1 MNAGDIVILGGD
13 ARLIVSSKAMGTD
26 TMEVVLSNGDQW
38 SLNTKSGLGRQ
49 MNDNAAKHW
58 PLVTWFSI

>member
-1 MNAGDIVILGGD
+1 MNAGDIVIVGGD

-26 TMEVVLSNGDQW
+26 DIEVVLSNGDIW
-38 SLNTKSGLGRQ
+38 GLNKRTGLGRQ
-49 MNDNAAKHW
+49 LNDNAAKRW